1 MLTSHYESMETGQ
14 CIPKPSPNG
23 DHGILRRLI
32 HKALTGYVA
41 GELRV
46 SRQMAFR
53 AVPMRRCIKHATH
66 TPKNTGF
73 RSETNF
79 L

>member
-1 MLTSHYESMETGQ
+1 METGQ
-14 CIPKPSPNG
+14 CIPRLSPNG

-32 HKALTGYVA
+32 HQALTGYA
-41 GELRV
+41 TGELQV

-53 AVPMRRCIKHATH
+53 AVLIRRYLNYATH
-66 TPKNTGF
+66 TPKNIGF

-79 L
+79 P